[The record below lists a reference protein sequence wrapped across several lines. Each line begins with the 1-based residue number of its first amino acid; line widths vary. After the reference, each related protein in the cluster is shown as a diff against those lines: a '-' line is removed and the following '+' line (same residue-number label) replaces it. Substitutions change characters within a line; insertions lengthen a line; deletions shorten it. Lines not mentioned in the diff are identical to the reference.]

1 MMNDECGIM
10 NEKLGGLLFSIH
22 HLAFIISKRLKL
34 KFIFQRSR
42 LGRNLAWVLGAAL
55 LFGGTLGGHAQQQP
69 TTDASPAAPAE
80 RQRRASDAAQQQ
92 PPTKKASPKGQED
105 EITLQ
110 QDEEIE
116 RVNTDLTTV
125 LFTAVDRN
133 KRFITT
139 LKQEDIRVLEDGTP
153 QPIFTF
159 QHETDRPLSLAILID
174 TSISQERTLPDEK
187 NAAREFVDSV
197 IRPSK
202 DEVAVVSFTGES
214 TLEQGMTGSVQRV
227 RHAID
232 RVEFVPPSGYVGGG
246 SVVVGT
252 PPISGTN
259 QGIAGSTA
267 IWDAIMATS
276 DEIFAETS
284 DKTRRA
290 IILITDGED
299 TSSHWKL
306 PDAVDS
312 ALKADAIIFSVGIGD
327 AYYGG
332 IDQSALKKISERTGG
347 RAYFPRSEE
356 EMRAAFAQIQE
367 ELRSQY
373 LIAYSPTNKAHD
385 GTYRQVKIE
394 VNNPELRK
402 ELRLTYRQ
410 GYFAKSGADSTKKQA
425 SPPQKTRRP

>member
-10 NEKLGGLLFSIH
+10 NEKLSGLLFSIH

-42 LGRNLAWVLGAAL
+42 FGRNLAWVLGAAL

-80 RQRRASDAAQQQ
+80 RQRRASDAPQQQ

-139 LKQEDIRVLEDGTP
+139 LKQEDIHVLEDGTP

-214 TLEQGMTGSVQRV
+214 TLEQGMTGSLQRI

-246 SVVVGT
+246 VLVGT

-259 QGIAGSTA
+259 QQVAGSTA

-276 DEIFAETS
+276 DEIFQETS

-290 IILITDGED
+290 VILITDGED
-299 TSSHWKL
+299 TSSHWK
-306 PDAVDS
+306 PNDAIDA
-312 ALKADAIIFSVGIGD
+312 ALKADAIIFSIGIGD
-327 AYYGG
+327 SYLYGV
-332 IDQSALKKISERTGG
+332 DQGALKKISERTGG
-347 RAYFPRSEE
+347 RAFFPKNEE
-356 EMRAAFAQIQE
+356 DLHVAFAQIQE

-373 LIAYSPTNKAHD
+373 VVAYSPTNKAHD
-385 GTYRQVKIE
+385 GTFRQIKIE
-394 VNNPELRK
+394 VTDPD
-402 ELRLTYRQ
+402 
-410 GYFAKSGADSTKKQA
+410 FANA
-425 SPPQKTRRP
+425 TRR